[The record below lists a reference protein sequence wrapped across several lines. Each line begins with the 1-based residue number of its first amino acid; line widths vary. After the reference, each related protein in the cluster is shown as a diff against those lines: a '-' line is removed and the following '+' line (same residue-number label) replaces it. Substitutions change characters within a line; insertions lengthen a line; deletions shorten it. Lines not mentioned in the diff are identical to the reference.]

1 MFNNRV
7 KVAIVI
13 YLLIVSIIY
22 GQKPK
27 SMFNAD
33 GTCIEFG
40 VRKNQTLFSF
50 PLCVCV
56 VSIFVYYLLGLI
68 CLNFANCS

>member
-27 SMFNAD
+27 SMFHED
-33 GTCIEFG
+33 GTCIDFG
-40 VRKNQTLFSF
+40 VLKNQTLFSF

-56 VSIFVYYLLGLI
+56 VSIFVYYVLGLI
-68 CLNFANCS
+68 CINYSTCS